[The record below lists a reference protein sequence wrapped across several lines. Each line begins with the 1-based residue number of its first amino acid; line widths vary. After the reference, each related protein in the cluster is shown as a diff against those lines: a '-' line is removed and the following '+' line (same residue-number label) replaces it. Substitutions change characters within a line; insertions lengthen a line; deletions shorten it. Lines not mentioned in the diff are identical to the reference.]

1 MTDPRR
7 GDIWTYQGIA
17 RTKTVLV
24 ITADELNTA
33 GLPMTMDIT
42 DIRPT
47 GVRAMLAT
55 PLPGHGYI
63 LARSL
68 MQADPDRF
76 RDYLDTAATEVL
88 DQIGIAARA
97 MLDL

>member
-1 MTDPRR
+1 MSDLRR

-42 DIRPT
+42 DVRPT

-55 PLPGHGYI
+55 PLPERGYI

-76 RDYLDTAATEVL
+76 RDYLDTAPAEML
-88 DQIGIAARA
+88 DQLGIAVRA